1 MKLPE
6 QLKARISK
14 YANPR
19 DWFAFKDF
27 IMSCNDIDR
36 ALKATII
43 GYGLSVMIERYPM
56 LFS

>member
-6 QLKARISK
+6 QLKARINN

-36 ALKATII
+36 ALKAAII
-43 GYGLSVMIERYPM
+43 GYGLSVMIERYSM